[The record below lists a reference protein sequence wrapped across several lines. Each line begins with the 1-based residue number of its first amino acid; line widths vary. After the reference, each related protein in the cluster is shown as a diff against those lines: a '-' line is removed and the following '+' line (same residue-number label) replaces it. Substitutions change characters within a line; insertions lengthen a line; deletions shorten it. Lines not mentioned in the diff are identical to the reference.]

1 MRNEENKATHG
12 AETGAAATASGT
24 AAPAGGRRTF
34 IPPCLTRHEP
44 LVNITLLSNG
54 DWDGGG
60 DSGGTFFG

>member
-1 MRNEENKATHG
+1 VKNEENKATHA
-12 AETGAAATASGT
+12 AETA
-24 AAPAGGRRTF
+24 AAPAGRRAF